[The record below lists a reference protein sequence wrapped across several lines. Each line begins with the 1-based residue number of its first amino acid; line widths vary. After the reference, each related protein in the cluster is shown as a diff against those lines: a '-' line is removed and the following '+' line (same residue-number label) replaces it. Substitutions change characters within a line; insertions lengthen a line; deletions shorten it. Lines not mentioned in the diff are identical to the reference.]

1 MAPAAVAILWPMIAQ
16 VLLTGVVW
24 VVMFRRRI
32 SEMTQRRIPPDAVA
46 LSGQAS
52 EKLQDTAAA
61 DNFRNLFEIPVLFY
75 VGCLSIA
82 VFDLV
87 TSLQLGLAWAFVLL
101 RVGHSAIQLTYNRV
115 MHRFYAY
122 LLSSL
127 CVFAMWALLATALMT
142 RQPAA

>member
-1 MAPAAVAILWPMIAQ
+1 MLVQVA
-16 VLLTGVVW
+16 LTGVVW
-24 VVMFRRRI
+24 MLMFRRRI
-32 SEMTQRRIPPDAVA
+32 SEMGRRRIPPDAVA

-75 VGCLSIA
+75 VVCLA
-82 VFDLV
+82 LAGQDLV
-87 TSLQLGLAWAFVLL
+87 TSLQLGFAWAFVLL
-101 RVGHSAIQLTYNRV
+101 RVAHSAIQLTYNRV

-127 CVFAMWALLATALMT
+127 CVFAMWALLATALLT
-142 RQPAA
+142 R